1 MIETPPQTLPIRGRE
16 PVASPSSAGRETT
29 ARGSEIEPIVSLLR
43 DPSLTEVMI
52 NGPDAIYVER
62 DGRILLTDRQFEDE
76 NHLMRAIAAL
86 VSTTG
91 RQLDVSEPIL
101 EVRLPDGSRLTV
113 VLPPVAV
120 DGPMFTIR
128 KFAARPFGLDD
139 LIRVGSLSVE
149 AAAFLRACVQARAT
163 LLIAGGSS
171 SGKTTLLNAL
181 STSIAED
188 ERIVTIEEA
197 AELQLQQD
205 HVCRLEC
212 VGSGEKLMSLRDLV
226 RHAVRMRPDRLI
238 VGEVRGGEALDML
251 QALNTGHAGAMT
263 TIHANSP
270 RDALSRLE
278 TLVLMAGIDLP
289 VRAVR
294 QQIRGAITI
303 VVHVG
308 RLSDGS
314 RRVLSIAEVTG
325 LDDQTIGLQ
334 EVFVSEAAGG
344 SGGGRTRLIPTN
356 IRPQIMDKIYRLEI
370 APAELARVFPRNSAA
385 SPAIGRRSVSS
396 AETAGGVPLRDR
408 RLGSA

>member
-1 MIETPPQTLPIRGRE
+1 MIETPTPVVFETPHIDPAPQ
-16 PVASPSSAGRETT
+16 AGRETT
-29 ARGSEIEPIVSLLR
+29 ARRSEIEPILALLR
-43 DPSLTEVMI
+43 DPSLTEIMI

-76 NHLMRAIAAL
+76 NHLVRAIGAL

-101 EVRLPDGSRLTV
+101 EARLPDGSRLTV

-128 KFAARPFGLDD
+128 KFSARPFGLDD
-139 LIRVGSLSVE
+139 LVRVGSLSVE

-181 STSIAED
+181 STSIAGD

-205 HVCRLEC
+205 HVCRMEC
-212 VGSGEKLMSLRDLV
+212 IGSGETLMSLRDLV

-308 RLSDGS
+308 RLVDGG
-314 RRVLSIAEVTG
+314 RKVLSIAEVTG

-356 IRPQIMDKIYRLEI
+356 IRPQIMDKIYRM
-370 APAELARVFPRNSAA
+370 ELDPPELGRIFPKNSAA
-385 SPAIGRRSVSS
+385 SPAIGRRSVNS
-396 AETAGGVPLRDR
+396 AEISGGVPLRDR
-408 RLGSA
+408 RLGST